1 MVLSMTGYG
10 RAGALLHG
18 RDIKVELRSVN
29 ARFFEY
35 SSRLPRSCAFL
46 EDKLK
51 KLVAAKVSRG
61 KVELSLSIQTVTAA
75 DTVVSVNWSLA
86 QGYRAALDSLIEKM
100 ELKNDVTAGMIA
112 RFPEVLTQT
121 AAPTN
126 EDELWQ
132 DVQSVALQ
140 AVDAF
145 VAMRAA
151 EGEKLKADVA
161 GRLDTIE
168 ELVAK
173 IEQGSAGRVQA
184 YSEKLYARLQEL
196 LGDRNIDESRLVTE
210 AALFAD
216 KTAIDE
222 ETVRLHSHV
231 AQYREILALDEP
243 VGRKL
248 DFLTQELNRES
259 NTIGSKCQDVAI
271 TRLVVELK
279 SEIEKIREQIQNIE

>member
-10 RAGALLHG
+10 RAGAVLHG

-29 ARFFEY
+29 SRYLEY
-35 SSRLPRSCAFL
+35 SSRLPRSCFFL

-51 KLVAAKVSRG
+51 KLVAARVSRG
-61 KVELSLSIQTVTAA
+61 KVELSLSIQNVTAA
-75 DTVVSVNWSLA
+75 DTVVSVNWGLA
-86 QGYRAALDSLIEKM
+86 EGYRAALTSMVERMD
-100 ELKNDVTAGMIA
+100 LKNDVTVGMLA
-112 RFPEVLTQT
+112 RFPDVLTQT
-121 AAPTN
+121 AAPTD
-126 EDELWQ
+126 EDALWQ
-132 DVQSVALQ
+132 DVESIANQ
-140 AVDAF
+140 AIDAF

-151 EGEKLKADVA
+151 EGEKLKADVES
-161 GRLDTIE
+161 RLQNVE
-168 ELVAK
+168 ALVGQ
-173 IEQGSAGRVQA
+173 IEQSTEGRVKA
-184 YSEKLYARLQEL
+184 YSDRLYARLQEL
-196 LGDRNIDESRLVTE
+196 LEDRNIEESRLVTE
-210 AALFAD
+210 AAIFAD

-231 AQYREILALDEP
+231 AQYRQILELNEP
-243 VGRKL
+243 IGRKL

>member
-46 EDKLK
+46 DDRLK

-75 DTVVSVNWSLA
+75 DTVVSVNWQLA
-86 QGYRAALDSLIEKM
+86 EGYRAALNAMAERMD
-100 ELKNDVTAGMIA
+100 LKNDVSVGMLS
-112 RFPEVLTQT
+112 RFPDVLTQT

-126 EDELWQ
+126 EDELWE
-132 DVQSVALQ
+132 DVRAVAGQ

-145 VAMRAA
+145 LAMRAV
-151 EGEKLKADVA
+151 EGEKMKADVS
-161 GRLDTIE
+161 GRLTTIE
-168 ELVAK
+168 ALVGR
-173 IEQGSAGRVQA
+173 IEENSAGRVQA
-184 YSEKLYARLQEL
+184 YSDKLYARLQEL
-196 LGDRNIDESRLVTE
+196 LGDRNIDEGRLVT
-210 AALFAD
+210 FAD

-243 VGRKL
+243 IGRKL

>member
-35 SSRLPRSCAFL
+35 SSRLPRSCAFM

-51 KLVAAKVSRG
+51 QLVASRVSRG
-61 KVELSLSIQTVTAA
+61 KVELSLSLQTVTAA
-75 DTVVSVNWSLA
+75 DTVVTVNWQLA
-86 QGYRAALDSLIEKM
+86 QGYRTALNAMSERMD
-100 ELKNDVTAGMIA
+100 LKNDVTVGMLA
-112 RFPEVLTQT
+112 RFPDVLTQT

-126 EDELWQ
+126 EEELWQ
-132 DVQSVALQ
+132 DVQSVAGQ
-140 AVDAF
+140 ALDAF
-145 VAMRAA
+145 VAMRAT
-151 EGEKLKADVA
+151 EGEKLKEDVS
-161 GRLDTIE
+161 GRLNTIE
-168 ELVAK
+168 ALVAQ
-173 IEQGSAGRVQA
+173 IEKDSAGRVQA

-196 LGDRNIDESRLVTE
+196 LGDRNIDEARLVTE
-210 AALFAD
+210 AAIFAD

-231 AQYREILALDEP
+231 GQYREILELNEP
-243 VGRKL
+243 IGRKL

>member
-75 DTVVSVNWSLA
+75 DTGVSVNWSLA

-184 YSEKLYARLQEL
+184 YSDKLYARLQEL

>member
-10 RAGALLHG
+10 RAGAVLHG

-29 ARFFEY
+29 SRYLEY
-35 SSRLPRSCAFL
+35 SSRLPRSCFFL

-51 KLVAAKVSRG
+51 KLVAARVSRG
-61 KVELSLSIQTVTAA
+61 KVELSLSIQNVTAA
-75 DTVVSVNWSLA
+75 DTMVSVNWGLA
-86 QGYRAALDSLIEKM
+86 EGYRAALTSMVERMD
-100 ELKNDVTAGMIA
+100 LKNDVTVGMLA
-112 RFPEVLTQT
+112 RFPDVLTQT
-121 AAPTN
+121 AAPTD
-126 EDELWQ
+126 EDALWQ
-132 DVQSVALQ
+132 DVESIANQ
-140 AVDAF
+140 AIDAF

-151 EGEKLKADVA
+151 EGEKLKADVES
-161 GRLDTIE
+161 RLQNVE
-168 ELVAK
+168 ALVGQ
-173 IEQGSAGRVQA
+173 IEQATEGRVKA
-184 YSEKLYARLQEL
+184 YSDRLYARLQEL
-196 LGDRNIDESRLVTE
+196 LEDRNIEESRLVTE
-210 AALFAD
+210 AAIFAD

-231 AQYREILALDEP
+231 AQYRQILELNEP
-243 VGRKL
+243 IGRKL

>member
-151 EGEKLKADVA
+151 EGEKLKVDVA

-184 YSEKLYARLQEL
+184 YSDKLYARLQEL